1 MKKESDK
8 RKFIKD
14 NKESLFRTSE
24 RNIGFINYVVP
35 MKK

>member
-14 NKESLFRTSE
+14 NKKANLEHWNW
-24 RNIGFINYVVP
+24 NIGFINYVVP